1 MACSAIRWGCG
12 FSLNHKV
19 NLIVA
24 EEEFGDIRIHR
35 VYIDVAVHPI
45 GHVSQKNQNL
55 NLTVV
60 QRERS
65 GNHRLYAL
73 SSGDHDCHIFNV

>member
-1 MACSAIRWGCG
+1 MACSPIRWGCG

-60 QRERS
+60 QRS
-65 GNHRLYAL
+65 GNHRLYVL
-73 SSGDHDCHIFNV
+73 SSGDNECQILNV